1 MALTVLPL
9 LSKRMEGEF
18 DVFETLFETLEKN
31 NEKLQEGDIIVIS
44 TKFVSNAQG
53 RIMDLP
59 SVIPSA
65 KGKEISE
72 TYQLKPQIAE
82 IIIRESDKIFGGIGG
97 FVITSSDNIM
107 APNAGID
114 KSNAKKDK
122 IILYPTNPYLVAEQ
136 IRRKIFLKMLIH
148 VGIILVDSRL
158 MPARIGTSGV
168 AIACAGIEPVL
179 DMRSKK
185 DLDGNPLK
193 VTFQAVVDNLATIAN
208 HKMGEGAESK
218 PFSIVRESGAKLTD
232 RKISP
237 SEMAIS
243 PDQCVSVRGL
253 SNPPNTSQ

>member
-1 MALTVLPL
+1 MQLTVLPL
-9 LSKRMEGEF
+9 LAERMEGKF
-18 DVFETLFETLEKN
+18 DVFETLLKTLKKN
-31 NEKLQEGDIIVIS
+31 NAKLQESDVIVIS
-44 TKFVSNAQG
+44 TKYISNAQG
-53 RIMDLP
+53 RIIDLP
-59 SVIPSA
+59 NIKTS
-65 KGKEISE
+65 KEGKEISLKF
-72 TYQLKPQIAE
+72 QLKPEIAE
-82 IIIRESDKIFGGIGG
+82 VIIRESDEIFGGIGG

-122 IILYPTNPYLVAEQ
+122 IILYPTDPYLTAEQ
-136 IRRKIFLKMLIH
+136 IRRKIFLKFLIH

-158 MPARIGTSGV
+158 MPARVGTSGV

-218 PFSIVRESGAKLTD
+218 PFSIVRDSGAQLTD
-232 RKISP
+232 RKIKS

-243 PDQCVSVRGL
+243 PDQCVYVRGL
-253 SNPPNTSQ
+253 SNPPKN

>member
-1 MALTVLPL
+1 VQLTVLPL
-9 LSKRMEGEF
+9 LAERMEGKF
-18 DVFETLFETLEKN
+18 DVFEILLETLEKN
-31 NEKLQEGDIIVIS
+31 NTKLQDGDVLVIS
-44 TKFVSNAQG
+44 TKYISNSQG
-53 RIMDLP
+53 RIIELEKIKTSDEG
-59 SVIPSA
+59 V
-65 KGKEISE
+65 KISKKFE
-72 TYQLKPQIAE
+72 LKPEIAE

-114 KSNAKKDK
+114 KSNVKKGRVV
-122 IILYPTNPYLVAEQ
+122 LYPTNPYLIAEQ
-136 IRRKIFLKMLIH
+136 IRRKIFLKSSIH

-168 AIACAGIEPVL
+168 AVACAGIEPVL
-179 DMRSKK
+179 DMRAKK

-218 PFSIVRESGAKLTD
+218 PFAIVRNSDAKLTD
-232 RKISP
+232 RKINS

-243 PDQCVSVRGL
+243 PDQCVYVRGL
-253 SNPPNTSQ
+253 SNPAMN